1 MIKPK
6 LVAKVGGK
14 GVHLSLEAHSLIF
27 TLGGK
32 AMTKKRLSRHKNGIK
47 TNVEG
52 EDQKKSLKIVVKCN
66 SVGSLGAVVS
76 SLKAIQNL
84 VVEVKIIHSGIGA
97 VNKSDLLTAMTGSR
111 FVLGFNVDLLPKIQT
126 LGKEKGG

>member
-1 MIKPK
+1 
-6 LVAKVGGK
+6 
-14 GVHLSLEAHSLIF
+14 
-27 TLGGK
+27 
-32 AMTKKRLSRHKNGIK
+32 MTKKRLSLHKNGIK